1 MFISRHR
8 VLYVATFPPNPT
20 VCHPSPAAPR
30 RSTVAIVAS
39 FPAGFARACFG
50 ALLLPALRFFF
61 PSVFK
66 PTAHSLTFDA
76 LSVSVCPLR
85 LGDNTHRTQYEA
97 IFNECKKQPDM
108 LCLQLVRTLRTS
120 QATETREMSSIL
132 LRRVLTKDE
141 VSLWANL
148 QAQTQ
153 DGIKGELL
161 KSLQEETTK
170 SITRKVCDTVCE
182 LAAGIFEEG
191 KWPELLPFLFQCV
204 TAGGE
209 PLKEAALN
217 IFAQLAEY
225 IGDSLV
231 PHLATLHGILAQC
244 LQGGEMSVRLVG
256 SWRFTRSLTHSLVL
270 NTF

>member
-1 MFISRHR
+1 MAA
-8 VLYVATFPPNPT
+8 V
-20 VCHPSPAAPR
+20 PAAQ
-30 RSTVAIVAS
+30 VAAVLDMNSLAA
-39 FPAGFARACFG
+39 FEQ
-50 ALLLPALRFFF
+50 LLGGLT
-61 PSVFK
+61 SV
-66 PTAHSLTFDA
+66 
-76 LSVSVCPLR
+76 
-85 LGDNTHRTQYEA
+85 DNTQREQYEA

-161 KSLQEETTK
+161 KSLQEETVK
-170 SITRKVCDTVCE
+170 SITHKVCDTVCE

-204 TAGGE
+204 TAGSE
-209 PLKEAALN
+209 PLKEASLK
-217 IFAQLAEY
+217 IFAQLA
-225 IGDSLV
+225 GRGGRK
-231 PHLATLHGILAQC
+231 PHGN
-244 LQGGEMSVRLVG
+244 
-256 SWRFTRSLTHSLVL
+256 HSLPAPPRVSFFL
-270 NTF
+270 FFSLFFPALIFESPARCHRSNGVVFFRRRTARRLLHTTVAAATTTIPRHR